1 MFVRLSSRRH
11 FADTAPAADINRQTD
26 MMPIEYAALMREM
39 CVAFRLLED
48 FGGLKPGDSVILNA
62 VRHHT
67 ALRFPDRLAAQRHFR
82 AASFARLLE
91 LAAVVAAE

>member
-1 MFVRLSSRRH
+1 MNCDGRRQNVFPSPSSS
-11 FADTAPAADINRQTD
+11 QTD

-62 VRHHT
+62 VRFSSLSQVHPPT
-67 ALRFPDRLAAQRHFR
+67 TVALADQWRLDLPSRSSHG
-82 AASFARLLE
+82 ASS
-91 LAAVVAAE
+91 